1 MNILKYLGQFVS
13 WVNVLHQVPD
23 EVSELTM
30 HLQEWLEKDEEVLE
44 VEAARKTLLEFIDE
58 TRRAIGLNDRI
69 PPHIKRESL
78 RQWIDTNASQ
88 RSYLNR
94 ELYDAQTLYNDL
106 FPEPRTVVGGIEEF
120 FERKAV
126 KLH

>member
-44 VEAARKTLLEFIDE
+44 VEAARKTLQEFIE
-58 TRRAIGLNDRI
+58 EKTRALGINDRI
-69 PPHIKRESL
+69 PSYIKGGLLME
-78 RQWIDTNASQ
+78 WIEANSKQ
-88 RSYLNR
+88 KSFLNR
-94 ELYDAQTLYNDL
+94 ELFEAVTLYGYL
-106 FPEPRTVVGGIEEF
+106 FPEPRVVVGMVEEF